1 MGNTHDQRTLTPPTL
16 PTPALQQHPRR
27 PSQWPT
33 VIGVLAI
40 IFGALEVLGGCV
52 GIVSPWFMSAM
63 AAALPE
69 EQSLGMAAMVE
80 WGRWMVAGSL
90 AGLGLGVLLLLG
102 GVSLMQRRPRG
113 RTMCLTWAALRMPVV
128 VFGLVVGYLMQQDHL
143 VAMQE
148 MFASDPNVPAAMSAM
163 FGRFMQVAAVLASV
177 IGLLWGWALPV
188 FMLIWFSRGKIKTDV
203 AAWSGGPAAAAS
215 DPLPRSAGEG

>member
-1 MGNTHDQRTLTPPTL
+1 MDERHNQPDVTPPTV
-16 PTPALQQHPRR
+16 PTPALQQHLRR

-40 IFGALEVLGGCV
+40 IFGAFEVLGGCG
-52 GIVSPWFMSAM
+52 GIVLPWFISAM
-63 AAALPE
+63 VEALPE
-69 EQSLGMAAMVE
+69 EQPLGMAAMVE

-90 AGLGLGVLLLLG
+90 AGLGLGVLLLVG
-102 GVSLMQRRPRG
+102 GVRLMQRRPRG
-113 RTMCLTWAALRMPVV
+113 RTLCLTWAALRMPVV

-148 MFASDPNVPAAMSAM
+148 MFASDPSVPAAMSAM
-163 FGRFMQVAAVLASV
+163 FGRFMQAGVLAGSV

-188 FMLIWFSRGKIKTDV
+188 FMLIWFSRGKIKTEV
-203 AAWSGGPAAAAS
+203 ASWSGGPAAAAS
-215 DPLPRSAGEG
+215 DPLPRSAEEG